1 MAPSDDALSP
11 LHRPVL
17 VAEVLAHFALG
28 DRTGPLV
35 VDGTVGYGGHAEAM
49 LSAWPR
55 ARLLGLDRDLA
66 ALTSTRARLEP
77 FRGRARLFHAS
88 YADLDEVLAEAGE
101 GRPDAV
107 LLDLGVSSPQLDDPH
122 RGFSFL
128 QDGPLDMRMDPHA
141 GRSAAEWIARARAEE
156 IERVLREY
164 GEERFA
170 RRMAAAI
177 VRERAS
183 APIHTTTQ
191 LARIVAAANPAWEKG
206 KHPATRAFQ
215 AIRIFVNGELEALVT
230 ALAQAA
236 ELLRPGGRLVVISFH
251 SLEDRI
257 VKRFMRDAS
266 RHSGQPGMPAVVAPR
281 LQRLGRAMRPC
292 EAEVA
297 NNPRARSAV
306 LRVAERLASDGRAA

>member
-1 MAPSDDALSP
+1 METVGSSQP
-11 LHRPVL
+11 LQHIPVL
-17 VAEVLAHFALG
+17 LDEAVAALAVRA
-28 DRTGPLV
+28 
-35 VDGTVGYGGHAEAM
+35 DGTYLDGTFGRGGHA
-49 LSAWPR
+49 R
-55 ARLLGLDRDLA
+55 AVLQRLGPSGRLLLMDRDPEAIAQARVLEEQEKRVAVRQGSFAEMDQWDATAGGLD
-66 ALTSTRARLEP
+66 
-77 FRGRARLFHAS
+77 G
-88 YADLDEVLAEAGE
+88 
-101 GRPDAV
+101 V
-107 LLDLGVSSPQLDDPH
+107 LLDLGVSSPQLDDPR

-128 QDGPLDMRMDPHA
+128 HDGPLDMRMDPHT

-183 APIHTTTQ
+183 APICTTTQ
-191 LARIVAAANPAWEKG
+191 LARIVTAANPAWEKG

-215 AIRIFVNGELEALVT
+215 AIRIFVNGELEALAA

-236 ELLRPGGRLVVISFH
+236 ALLRPGGRLVVISFH

-281 LQRLGRAMRPC
+281 LRRLGRAMRPC
-292 EAEVA
+292 EAEVTG
-297 NNPRARSAV
+297 NPRARSAV